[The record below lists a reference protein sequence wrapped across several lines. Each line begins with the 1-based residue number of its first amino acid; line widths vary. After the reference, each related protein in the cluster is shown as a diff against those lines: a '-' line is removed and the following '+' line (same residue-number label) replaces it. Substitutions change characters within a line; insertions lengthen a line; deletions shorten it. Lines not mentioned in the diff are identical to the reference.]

1 MKKKWIIGAAI
12 LVTVAVIVFGI
23 TTLNKNNGNGVRF
36 KKEAIKKGSIEALVV
51 TTGTLNP
58 VTTVDVGSQVSGQI
72 KDIYVDFNSEVKEG
86 QIIARIE
93 QSFFLTRVQQNKA
106 NYQSAVAAVEKS
118 KVTLANNKKK
128 LDRALDL
135 FNKDLIS
142 FEEKDTAETQ
152 YFSSKADLQSSEAKL
167 QQANSQLESSQVD
180 LEYTIIKSPI
190 NGVVINRNVNV
201 GQTVAASFQAP
212 VLFQIANDL
221 SKMQVECSVD
231 EADIGRVKESQ
242 RVTFTVDAFP
252 DDNFTGTVS
261 QVRYSPDIV
270 QNVVTYTTIVAV
282 ENPEMKLR
290 PGMTATVS
298 MVVGEAKNKLLVPNS
313 ALRFTPQFT
322 QEEMQAMFENM
333 KRERQA
339 RRGDLVQSGGATPGQ
354 TGRQGSSSG
363 PQFGMG
369 EGHGM
374 QRSQRKDVGR
384 VWIEDE
390 EGNLK
395 PVMIRT
401 GVTDNTY
408 TEIVRGGLEEGQAVI
423 TGENKGDGGDSNRSN
438 EAMRRGM
445 FMMRR

>member
-1 MKKKWIIGAAI
+1 MKKKWIIGAAVLI
-12 LVTVAVIVFGI
+12 VAAAIVFGI
-23 TTLNKNNGNGVRF
+23 TALNKNNSNGVRF
-36 KKEAIKKGSIEALVV
+36 KKESIKKGSIEALVV

-58 VTTVDVGSQVSGQI
+58 VITVDVGSQVSGKI
-72 KDIYVDFNSEVKEG
+72 EEIFVDFNSEVGEG
-86 QIIARIE
+86 QIIAKIE
-93 QSFFLTRVQQNKA
+93 QSSFLTRVQQNKA
-106 NYQSAVAAVEKS
+106 NYQSAVALVEKS
-118 KVTLANNKKK
+118 RVTLENDKKK
-128 LDRALDL
+128 LDRAMDL
-135 FNKDLIS
+135 FNKNLIS
-142 FEEKDTAETQ
+142 FEEKEAVETQ
-152 YFSSKADLQSSEAKL
+152 YYSSKADLQSSEAKL
-167 QQANSQLESSQVD
+167 EQAKSQLDASEVD
-180 LEYTIIKSPI
+180 LDYTIIKSPI
-190 NGVVINRNVNV
+190 NGIVINRNVNV

-231 EADIGRVKESQ
+231 EADIGKVKEGQ

-252 DDNFTGTVS
+252 DDNFSGTVR
-261 QVRYSPDIV
+261 QVRYSPEIV

-298 MVVGEAKNKLLVPNS
+298 MVVGEAKNTLLVPNA

-322 QEEMQAMFENM
+322 EEEMQKMFENL

-339 RRGDLVQSGGATPGQ
+339 RRGDSAQAEEGRSGQAA
-354 TGRQGSSSG
+354 RQGTPSG

-369 EGHGM
+369 DGQGM
-374 QRSQRKDVGR
+374 QRSQRKDIGR

-390 EGNLK
+390 NGNIK

-408 TEIVRGGLEEGQAVI
+408 TEVVRAELEEGQEVI
-423 TGENKGDGGDSNRSN
+423 TGENQGDDGDADRNN